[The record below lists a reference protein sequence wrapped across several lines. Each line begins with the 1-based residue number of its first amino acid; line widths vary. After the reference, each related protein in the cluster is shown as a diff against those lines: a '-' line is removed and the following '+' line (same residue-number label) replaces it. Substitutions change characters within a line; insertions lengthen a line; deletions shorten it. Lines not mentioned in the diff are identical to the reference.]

1 MNMKSTTARGGNRVE
16 QQPYSL
22 EVNELRKDIGKRQI
36 IKGLTFQVRK
46 GEVFGFLGPNG
57 AGKTTTIRMIVGLTT
72 PTDGDIRILGH
83 NVVTERA
90 EAMKKI
96 GAIVENPELY
106 PFLSGLENL
115 KQYARMQEG
124 ITDEDIRRVIKLV
137 GLENRIKDKVKKYS
151 LGMRQRLGLA
161 QALLHNPE
169 VLILDEPTNGLDPAG
184 IREIRDY
191 IRRLAKEQG
200 MSVIVSS
207 HLLAEMEL
215 MCDRFGI
222 IKNGQMVRIE
232 DVNTATTGND
242 HLRHQFDV
250 YPVERAVSYF
260 TDKELPF
267 EINHEMITV
276 TCPSNSVPGIVRDLV
291 QQDIDVYGVV
301 RSKQSL
307 EERFLELTND
317 GGEGI
322 V

>member
-1 MNMKSTTARGGNRVE
+1 ME

-96 GAIVENPELY
+96 GAIVESPELY

>member
-1 MNMKSTTARGGNRVE
+1 ME

-232 DVNTATTGND
+232 DVNPATTGND

>member
-1 MNMKSTTARGGNRVE
+1 ME

-115 KQYARMQEG
+115 KQYARMQQG

>member
-1 MNMKSTTARGGNRVE
+1 ME

-124 ITDEDIRRVIKLV
+124 ITDEDIHRVIKLV

-232 DVNTATTGND
+232 AVNTATTGND

>member
-1 MNMKSTTARGGNRVE
+1 ME

-124 ITDEDIRRVIKLV
+124 ITDEDIHRVIKLV